1 MIILLIS
8 DDCPNNLDFVIL
20 TAKVLLEIDENL
32 DENLTSLFTQVCKTD
47 KMLTQEKGKYGKK
60 KQYYIQ
66 QVTGKQARDWKQIHN
81 LIMIGNSE

>member
-1 MIILLIS
+1 MIIHLIS

-47 KMLTQEKGKYGKK
+47 KMLTQEKGKYVKNNSIIYNKSEGNKPE
-60 KQYYIQ
+60 
-66 QVTGKQARDWKQIHN
+66 TGSK
-81 LIMIGNSE
+81 STT